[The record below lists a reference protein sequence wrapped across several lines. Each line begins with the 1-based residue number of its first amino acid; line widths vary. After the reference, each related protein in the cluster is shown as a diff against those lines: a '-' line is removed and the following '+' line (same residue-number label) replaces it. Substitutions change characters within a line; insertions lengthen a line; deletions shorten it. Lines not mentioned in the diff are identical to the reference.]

1 MNLGALKADAKQKI
15 RGKVGGAFA
24 AWFIVAVIS
33 GGAGWALGL
42 VPVVGAYL
50 YTFLIAP
57 AFGLGLSR
65 MWLDISDD
73 YTPGV
78 TDAFRGFNDYFNAV
92 LVNALF
98 FLFTLLWSLLLLIPG
113 IIKALS
119 WSMAMYV
126 LADNKGK
133 SPMEC
138 LRESEKMTRGHK
150 GKLFVFFLS
159 WIGWLLLA
167 VLTLGIGLIWI
178 VPYLNTCLANIYKS
192 LKAMS
197 ENAACTESAS
207 PTEKNF
213 VEFPREE

>member
-24 AWFIVAVIS
+24 AWFIVALIS

-42 VPVVGAYL
+42 VPVVGAYP

-73 YTPGV
+73 HTPSV
-78 TDAFRGFNDYFNAV
+78 TDAFRGFHDYLNAV

-98 FLFTLLWSLLLLIPG
+98 FLFTLLWSLLFLVPG

-159 WIGWLLLA
+159 WVGWFLLG

-178 VPYLNTCLANIYKS
+178 IPYLNTCLANIYKS
-192 LKAMS
+192 LKSTA
-197 ENAACTESAS
+197 ENAACAEIAS